1 MPLVPLS
8 LRLSSLSSSNPG
20 GVSMVDVTAASA
32 LIGGAGAAVGAVGAA
47 VTGVRA
53 LTASFKHY
61 REVMGYSVGASMR
74 QARKD
79 ASESSVSASG
89 RQMEKEYEQMWAEQ
103 AAEDADPWEGYTAA
117 DDARDRAAAG
127 LPPR

>member
-1 MPLVPLS
+1 MIDVSLVVQGIS
-8 LRLSSLSSSNPG
+8 AV
-20 GVSMVDVTAASA
+20 GVSV
-32 LIGGAGAAVGAVGAA
+32 AAVGGA
-47 VTGVRA
+47 VTGVKA
-53 LTASFKHY
+53 LTSSFKHY
-61 REVMGYSVGASMR
+61 REAMGMSVGAAMR

-79 ASESSVSASG
+79 QYEAQHGGVTASG

-103 AAEDADPWEGYTAA
+103 EAEGVDFWDGYTAE